1 MLTLRRATV
10 LVLLLSGLSAAAG
23 SARFTPPA
31 LKGTPQFVIRGHGWG
46 HGVGMGQW
54 GAYGYAKNGYA
65 HDKILAHYYPGTELR
80 EATVKNMRVLLAN
93 TASVT
98 ISSTGPWKL
107 KDGDAVVTTLRAGKL
122 TLNPQLTFKLPGEAV
137 AETFT
142 GPLTFSS
149 SPTAPLVFKKA
160 YRGTFTVA
168 SDGKKLTLVNVVP
181 LEQYLYAVV
190 PSEMPKTWLPEAL
203 KAQAVAARSYA
214 LATRKTGAFDVY
226 PDTRDQVYGGLDAEA
241 PTSTAAVDATAGDI
255 LTYDGRTAKTYFFS
269 TSGGRTA
276 AVSDV
281 WKSTPIPYLVS
292 VPDPYDSL
300 SPYHD
305 WGPLAFDAD
314 KLAKALKVKGRL
326 LDVQTTANASQRVDT
341 VTAVGESGEKELS
354 GPDVRTALGLRSTW
368 FSVGVLALDPLPRK
382 TVTYGSKATLTG
394 LGRDLSGLQ
403 LEVEMPPAVRFTPM
417 RPIATAADG
426 TFAVTIKAAGPA
438 GYRVTSSGITTP
450 PTTITV
456 APRVSLKASA
466 DLTSLVGAI
475 RPKLPGARVQIQQR
489 DRTTGRWLSLGKTKA
504 DTAGRFT
511 YTPSILAG
519 TYRARVS
526 LSGWAAGL
534 SAEVVV

>member
-1 MLTLRRATV
+1 
-10 LVLLLSGLSAAAG
+10 
-23 SARFTPPA
+23 
-31 LKGTPQFVIRGHGWG
+31 
-46 HGVGMGQW
+46 
-54 GAYGYAKNGYA
+54 
-65 HDKILAHYYPGTELR
+65 
-80 EATVKNMRVLLAN
+80 
-93 TASVT
+93 
-98 ISSTGPWKL
+98 
-107 KDGDAVVTTLRAGKL
+107 
-122 TLNPQLTFKLPGEAV
+122 
-137 AETFT
+137 
-142 GPLTFSS
+142 
-149 SPTAPLVFKKA
+149 
-160 YRGTFTVA
+160 
-168 SDGKKLTLVNVVP
+168 VNVVP

-190 PSEMPKTWLPEAL
+190 PSEMPKAWLPEAL

-226 PDTRDQVYGGLDAEA
+226 SDTRDQVYGGFDAEA
-241 PTSTAAVDATAGDI
+241 PTSTAAVDATAGDV

-281 WKSTPIPYLVS
+281 WKSAPIPYLVS
-292 VPDPYDSL
+292 VPDPYDSV

-305 WGPLAFDAD
+305 WGPFAFTAD
-314 KLAKALKVKGRL
+314 KLAQGLKVKGRL

-341 VTAVGESGEKELS
+341 VTAVGENGEKEFS
-354 GPDVRTALGLRSTW
+354 GQDVRAALGLRSTW

-382 TVTYGSKATLTG
+382 TVTYGAKVTLTG

-403 LEVEMPPAVRFTPM
+403 LEVVMPPAVKFTPM
-417 RPIATAADG
+417 RPIETAADG
-426 TFAVTIKAAGPA
+426 TLAVTIKALGPA

-450 PTTITV
+450 PTTLTV
-456 APRVSLKASA
+456 APRVTLAASA

-489 DRTTGRWLSLGKTKA
+489 DQTTGRWLLLGKTTG
-504 DTAGRFT
+504 DSAGRFT

-526 LSGWAAGL
+526 LPRWAAGL